1 MGKTHLSSLLFKKL
15 ITQHLTY
22 FWCIFL
28 LLLIPIPTCAQTPV
42 IHISTGKFTVGLGI
56 DISSK
61 QDSIPV
67 FVSNGA
73 TIINAQ
79 ELRNSEFKHEKQK
92 IKYAKTPT
100 KAVKQNVLSKVSK
113 KLIPKK
119 EELNLFKESESNK
132 FLIKSQQKSSLI
144 LIRNQEIEKAYL
156 VIESKFL
163 LSSFRLKCKILNRE
177 QCIIADK
184 IFINLKDRGP
194 PYYV

>member
-1 MGKTHLSSLLFKKL
+1 MEKTHLSSLLFKKL

-42 IHISTGKFTVGLGI
+42 IHISKGTFTVGLGI
-56 DISSK
+56 DAPSK
-61 QDSIPV
+61 QDSITV
-67 FVSNGA
+67 FVSNDA

-79 ELRNSEFKHEKQK
+79 ELRNSEFKHEKHE
-92 IKYAKTPT
+92 IKYAKTPA

-113 KLIPKK
+113 KLTPKK
-119 EELNLFKESESNK
+119 EELKLVKESKSSE
-132 FLIKSQQKSSLI
+132 FFIKSQQKSSLI

-156 VIESKFL
+156 IIESKFL
-163 LSSFRLKCKILNRE
+163 LSSFRLKRKILSRD
-177 QCIIADK
+177 QWIIADK
-184 IFINLKDRGP
+184 IIINLKDRGP